1 MLSRHESD
9 EIRYLEREAWE
20 VEGAAWEGRDSDPQ
34 GWLPTDERPPD
45 QGPAAEVTGN
55 DEPPF

>member
-1 MLSRHESD
+1 MLSRHDSD

-20 VEGAAWEGRDSDPQ
+20 VERAAWGGQGSDPE
-34 GWLPTDERPPD
+34 GWLPTDERLPEHE
-45 QGPAAEVTGN
+45 PAEEVPGD